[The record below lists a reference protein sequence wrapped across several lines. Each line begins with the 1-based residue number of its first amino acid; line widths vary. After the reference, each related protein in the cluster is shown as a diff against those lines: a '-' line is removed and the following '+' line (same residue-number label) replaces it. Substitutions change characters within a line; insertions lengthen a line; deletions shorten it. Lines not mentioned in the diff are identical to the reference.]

1 MIIMASRTKFQ
12 THFSAGKAEFP
23 SEPMARWRLV
33 LTAAL
38 LAAAG
43 WRADAL
49 SVKVTSPGGNT
60 IHTSKGKSSDN
71 IEFKAPSGGIYK
83 FCFHNPCGAPE
94 TVSFYIRIGRIPN
107 VHNLAKYGHNLVLL
121 EALEEEAMRKRFKEW
136 MDRYHRKYK
145 DEEEKAQRYELFKK
159 CAEKVDKLN
168 ALPDG
173 VTYGTNHFCDR
184 SEEEMQPYFTGELDV
199 EE

>member
-1 MIIMASRTKFQ
+1 ML
-12 THFSAGKAEFP
+12 
-23 SEPMARWRLV
+23 RLLMNNCILEGV
-33 LTAAL
+33 
-38 LAAAG
+38 
-43 WRADAL
+43 
-49 SVKVTSPGGNT
+49 VTSPGGNT

-94 TVSFYIRIGRIPN
+94 TVSFYIHIGRIPN

-159 CAEKVDKLN
+159 CAQKVDKLN